1 MNYEEL
7 IWEYLISL
15 GFTEEAAAGIMGN
28 THAESANKPN
38 NAQNSGNAKTG
49 LSDDQYTQKIDNDDH
64 SYLCTKNGVKYYGQ
78 QAFIYDSI
86 GYGLCQWT
94 YWSRKKALLEFAKK
108 NKTSISNLY
117 TQVDYL
123 VKELKLYGLLNK
135 IKKSKDIRY
144 VTKIILT
151 EFEKPASVINKTEA
165 QVEAVVDTRYNY
177 SMTIYKKYHQSIE
190 NDLETL
196 VKYNVINSPD
206 YWKNNAYKLEYL
218 PTLYR
223 NMAMILKEL
232 CE

>member
-15 GFTEEAAAGIMGN
+15 GFTEEATAGIMGN
-28 THAESANKPN
+28 IHAESACQPN
-38 NAQNSGNAKTG
+38 NAQNSGNKKTG
-49 LSDDQYTQKIDNDDH
+49 LTDDQYTTKVDNNDR
-64 SYLCTKNGVKYYGQ
+64 SYTCTKNGVKYYGQ

-94 YWSRKKALLEFAKK
+94 YWTRKKALLDYAKK
-108 NKTSISNLY
+108 QKTSISNTY
-117 TQVDYL
+117 MQIDYL
-123 VKELKLYGLLNK
+123 IKELKQYGLLNK
-135 IKKSKDIRY
+135 IKTSKDIRY
-144 VTKIILT
+144 VTKVILT
-151 EFEKPASVINKTEA
+151 EFEKPASVINKTEE
-165 QVEAVVDTRYNY
+165 QVEKVVDTRQNY
-177 SMTIYKKYHQSIE
+177 SMTIYKKYHKSME
-190 NDLETL
+190 SDLETL

-223 NMAMILKEL
+223 NMATVLKEL